1 MQQLNVWKHV
11 KYKNVVLHM
20 RQYYESW
27 HSHYLIYIQCS
38 GCLLPQLLQKFAC
51 ATFCLDSQYG

>member
-20 RQYYESW
+20 RQYYESG
-27 HSHYLIYIQCS
+27 SLT
-38 GCLLPQLLQKFAC
+38 
-51 ATFCLDSQYG
+51 ATDQTNTSK